1 MKRPPISSTRPTC
14 DTNTA
19 ELGGG
24 TIAVR
29 EVDSRART
37 RQRVDPVSRLLLL
50 GPAREAVGVGRVEI
64 DGDTVSAVT
73 AAATAKFGASFAAV
87 LAVSRLW
94 VNGEEASA
102 DQAVGPS
109 DEIAVVPPV
118 SGG

>member
-1 MKRPPISSTRPTC
+1 
-14 DTNTA
+14 
-19 ELGGG
+19 
-24 TIAVR
+24 
-29 EVDSRART
+29 
-37 RQRVDPVSRLLLL
+37 
-50 GPAREAVGVGRVEI
+50 VGRVEI
-64 DGDTVSAVT
+64 DGDTVSAVIAT
-73 AAATAKFGASFAAV
+73 ATAKFGASFAAV